1 MVNSL
6 IVMTVIISLFVF
18 ICPRFIW
25 CLIDRRNIR
34 KNRNINTNIN
44 SNINDNLDPFIII
57 LEGEIVNNY
66 EYEGFNEDDIRNVT
80 RGIVI

>member
-6 IVMTVIISLFVF
+6 IVMTVTLSLLIF

-34 KNRNINTNIN
+34 RNRNINA
-44 SNINDNLDPFIII
+44 NLDPFVIIV
-57 LEGEIVNNY
+57 EGEIINDY
-66 EYEGFNEDDIRNVT
+66 EYEGFDEDDIRNVT

>member
-6 IVMTVIISLFVF
+6 IVVTVTLSLLIF

-34 KNRNINTNIN
+34 RNRNMN
-44 SNINDNLDPFIII
+44 SNVDPFVIIV
-57 LEGEIVNNY
+57 EGEIINDY
-66 EYEGFNEDDIRNVT
+66 EYKNNI
-80 RGIVI
+80 

>member
-6 IVMTVIISLFVF
+6 IVMTVTLSLLIF

-34 KNRNINTNIN
+34 RNRNMN
-44 SNINDNLDPFIII
+44 SNVDPFVIIV
-57 LEGEIVNNY
+57 EGEIINDY
-66 EYEGFNEDDIRNVT
+66 EYEGFDEDDIRNVT
-80 RGIVI
+80 RGIII

>member
-34 KNRNINTNIN
+34 KNRNINANIN
-44 SNINDNLDPFIII
+44 PNLDPFVIIV
-57 LEGEIVNNY
+57 EGEIVNDY

>member
-6 IVMTVIISLFVF
+6 IVVTVTLSLLIF

-34 KNRNINTNIN
+34 KNRNINANIN
-44 SNINDNLDPFIII
+44 SNLDPFVIIV
-57 LEGEIVNNY
+57 EGEIVNDY

>member
-6 IVMTVIISLFVF
+6 IVMTVTLSLLIF

-34 KNRNINTNIN
+34 RNRNMN
-44 SNINDNLDPFIII
+44 SNADPFVIIV
-57 LEGEIVNNY
+57 EGEIINDY
-66 EYEGFNEDDIRNVT
+66 EYEGFDEDDIRNVT

>member
-6 IVMTVIISLFVF
+6 IVVTVTLSLLIF

-34 KNRNINTNIN
+34 KNRNINANIN
-44 SNINDNLDPFIII
+44 PNLDPFVIIV
-57 LEGEIVNNY
+57 EGEIVNDY

>member
-1 MVNSL
+1 MVDPL
-6 IVMTVIISLFVF
+6 IVVIVTLSLLIF

-34 KNRNINTNIN
+34 RNRNTN
-44 SNINDNLDPFIII
+44 SNADPFVIIV
-57 LEGEIVNNY
+57 EGEIINDY
-66 EYEGFNEDDIRNVT
+66 EYEGLNEDDIRNVN

>member
-1 MVNSL
+1 MVDPL
-6 IVMTVIISLFVF
+6 IVVTVTLSLLIF

-34 KNRNINTNIN
+34 RNRNMN
-44 SNINDNLDPFIII
+44 SNADPFVIIV
-57 LEGEIVNNY
+57 EGEIINDY
-66 EYEGFNEDDIRNVT
+66 EYEGFDEDDIRNVS

>member
-25 CLIDRRNIR
+25 CLIDKRNIR
-34 KNRNINTNIN
+34 KNRNINDNIN
-44 SNINDNLDPFIII
+44 SNLDPFVIIV
-57 LEGEIVNNY
+57 EGEIINDY
-66 EYEGFNEDDIRNVT
+66 EYEGFDEDDIRNVT

>member
-6 IVMTVIISLFVF
+6 IVVTVTLSLLIF

-34 KNRNINTNIN
+34 KNRNINANIN
-44 SNINDNLDPFIII
+44 SNLDPFVIIV
-57 LEGEIVNNY
+57 EGEIINDY

>member
-6 IVMTVIISLFVF
+6 IVMTVTLSLLIF

-34 KNRNINTNIN
+34 RNRNMN
-44 SNINDNLDPFIII
+44 SNVDPFVIIV
-57 LEGEIVNNY
+57 EGEIINDY
-66 EYEGFNEDDIRNVT
+66 EYKNNI
-80 RGIVI
+80 

>member
-6 IVMTVIISLFVF
+6 IVVTVTLSLLIF

-34 KNRNINTNIN
+34 KNRNINANIN
-44 SNINDNLDPFIII
+44 PNLDPFVIIV
-57 LEGEIVNNY
+57 EGEIINDY
-66 EYEGFNEDDIRNVT
+66 EYEGLNEDDIRNVT

>member
-6 IVMTVIISLFVF
+6 IVVTVTLSLLIF

-34 KNRNINTNIN
+34 RNRNMN
-44 SNINDNLDPFIII
+44 SNADPFVIIV
-57 LEGEIVNNY
+57 EGEIINDY

>member
-6 IVMTVIISLFVF
+6 IVVTVTLSLLIF

-34 KNRNINTNIN
+34 KNRNINANIN
-44 SNINDNLDPFIII
+44 SNLDPFVIIV
-57 LEGEIVNNY
+57 EGEIINDY
-66 EYEGFNEDDIRNVT
+66 EYEGFDEDDIRNVT

>member
-25 CLIDRRNIR
+25 CLIDKRNIR
-34 KNRNINTNIN
+34 KNRNINANIN
-44 SNINDNLDPFIII
+44 PNLDPFVIIV
-57 LEGEIVNNY
+57 EGEIINDY
-66 EYEGFNEDDIRNVT
+66 EYEGLNEDDIRNVT

>member
-1 MVNSL
+1 MVDPL
-6 IVMTVIISLFVF
+6 IVVTVTLSLLIF

-34 KNRNINTNIN
+34 RNRNMN
-44 SNINDNLDPFIII
+44 SNADPFVIIV
-57 LEGEIVNNY
+57 EGEIINDY
-66 EYEGFNEDDIRNVT
+66 EYEGLNEDDIRNVT

>member
-1 MVNSL
+1 MVDPL
-6 IVMTVIISLFVF
+6 IVVTVTLSLLIF

-34 KNRNINTNIN
+34 RNRNMN
-44 SNINDNLDPFIII
+44 SNADPFVIIV
-57 LEGEIVNNY
+57 EGEIINDY
-66 EYEGFNEDDIRNVT
+66 EYEGLNEDDIRNVS

>member
-1 MVNSL
+1 MVDPL
-6 IVMTVIISLFVF
+6 IVVTVTLSLLIF

-34 KNRNINTNIN
+34 RNRNMN
-44 SNINDNLDPFIII
+44 SNADPFVIIV
-57 LEGEIVNNY
+57 EGEIINDY
-66 EYEGFNEDDIRNVT
+66 EYEGFDEDDIRNVT

>member
-25 CLIDRRNIR
+25 CLIDKRNIR
-34 KNRNINTNIN
+34 KNRNINANIN
-44 SNINDNLDPFIII
+44 PNLDPFVIIV
-57 LEGEIVNNY
+57 EGEIINDY
-66 EYEGFNEDDIRNVT
+66 EYEGLNEDDIRNVS

>member
-25 CLIDRRNIR
+25 CLLDRRNIR
-34 KNRNINTNIN
+34 KNRNINANIN
-44 SNINDNLDPFIII
+44 SNLDPFVIIV
-57 LEGEIVNNY
+57 EGEIVNDY